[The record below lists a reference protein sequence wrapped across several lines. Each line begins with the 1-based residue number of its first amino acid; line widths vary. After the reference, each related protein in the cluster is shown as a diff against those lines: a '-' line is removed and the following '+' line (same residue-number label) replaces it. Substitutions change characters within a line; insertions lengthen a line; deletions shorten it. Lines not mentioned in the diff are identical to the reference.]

1 MKAKKI
7 TALLAG
13 ACLCISM
20 LAGCGSEPVSNSQES
35 TQESQPE
42 ASDSAEAPESSGEES
57 RETEAADP
65 EMSSDP
71 LEMIHQGYYS
81 WTYPVEGMDD
91 MCAFFH
97 FYEEQPVLGAVFYAG
112 FAWNQ
117 ITYAGTYTVEEKECP
132 YSVCFTRDDQ
142 TADPAVYTDGTA
154 PYTVTF
160 YDFQGNEL
168 GKCGYDG
175 AFLYNDSAVDG
186 TGGGPARYAHDTDQ
200 ASASMSTYEAELG
213 IAYLDFVASQEATS
227 TLTLYHN
234 GRYMDLVNMMV
245 EGTWSMAQGADGY
258 DYTLTPDSDSDTKA
272 VLSVAADQAKATYT
286 PDGGEAVAM
295 VSTASSGPKAA
306 MEMKGTTPIP
316 GQEVE
321 ADVVGQLFD
330 DGSVKVVASAFGQE
344 MELDAGTWTMGED
357 GFTVTFTF
365 DNAGEIVSAVG
376 ENGASIQ
383 YVQAG
388 SPIGDIE
395 TELVISVAE

>member
-1 MKAKKI
+1 
-7 TALLAG
+7 
-13 ACLCISM
+13 
-20 LAGCGSEPVSNSQES
+20 
-35 TQESQPE
+35 
-42 ASDSAEAPESSGEES
+42 
-57 RETEAADP
+57 
-65 EMSSDP
+65 
-71 LEMIHQGYYS
+71 
-81 WTYPVEGMDD
+81 
-91 MCAFFH
+91 
-97 FYEEQPVLGAVFYAG
+97 
-112 FAWNQ
+112 
-117 ITYAGTYTVEEKECP
+117 
-132 YSVCFTRDDQ
+132 
-142 TADPAVYTDGTA
+142 
-154 PYTVTF
+154 
-160 YDFQGNEL
+160 
-168 GKCGYDG
+168 
-175 AFLYNDSAVDG
+175 
-186 TGGGPARYAHDTDQ
+186 
-200 ASASMSTYEAELG
+200 MSTYEAELG